1 MEITIYHYALC
12 VSLTLMI
19 FFSYRFLFGRL
30 PQKESYR
37 PYRQSRMMMGAALL
51 LLSANYMIHF
61 FVTPR
66 LTSPQL
72 AIVINLCTYW
82 GAVMLFGSALMMLL
96 ERSRITRKR
105 IVCHAM
111 AWAGYCVVAWMMWA
125 IVPEGMFR
133 RLMLFLLAAMF
144 LVYAS
149 GVAGRVFHTFR
160 KARRKL
166 DDYYSEDSEAYI
178 RWMSV
183 FTYWAV
189 VFGVAQGIFTFL
201 PNRYVFIWII
211 SAIPFYIYLY
221 VSYANYFLFYE
232 RVEGALT
239 TADYSAKPG
248 AINTSPT
255 PQGSQ
260 DCYEKEACSKVAAHP
275 GISLQQ
281 EEMLEKRIKAWIE
294 RHGFAIG
301 GLTIEDVARETGSNH
316 TYISSLIGKQYGI
329 SFREWINGMRLEYAK
344 ELMKS
349 NPDMPVGEV
358 ARRAGYLSMSYF
370 SKTFKEAEGISPGKW
385 NGMTRK

>member
-211 SAIPFYIYLY
+211 SAIPFL
-221 VSYANYFLFYE
+221 
-232 RVEGALT
+232 
-239 TADYSAKPG
+239 
-248 AINTSPT
+248 
-255 PQGSQ
+255 
-260 DCYEKEACSKVAAHP
+260 
-275 GISLQQ
+275 
-281 EEMLEKRIKAWIE
+281 
-294 RHGFAIG
+294 
-301 GLTIEDVARETGSNH
+301 
-316 TYISSLIGKQYGI
+316 
-329 SFREWINGMRLEYAK
+329 
-344 ELMKS
+344 
-349 NPDMPVGEV
+349 
-358 ARRAGYLSMSYF
+358 YLSVCVVCQLLPILRKSGRGIDHSRLFCKTWRNQHVPHPARF
-370 SKTFKEAEGISPGKW
+370 SRLLRKG
-385 NGMTRK
+385 GMQQGCRSSGHIATAGGDA